1 VSDSVRTPADI
12 ARQTEPVRPARPD
25 QFRTLRVGIGEFV
38 VSNDEQETLTTFA
51 LGSCV
56 AVCLWEPAARVA
68 GMLHF
73 MLPDSA
79 LNGDRA
85 RLAPGSFA
93 DTGIALMFRAAYELG
108 AQKTRCIVRLVGG
121 AEMSAPVPPQP
132 VEGMFNVGRRNI
144 IAARG
149 VLWRNGIMVRGEAV
163 GGTVVRSVGMAVSD
177 GRVTVKTDGT
187 VIAEL

>member
-1 VSDSVRTPADI
+1 MSDSLRTTAETSRQAEPRA
-12 ARQTEPVRPARPD
+12 ARRPD

-38 VSNDEQETLTTFA
+38 VSNDEQEMLTTFA

-56 AVCLWEPAARVA
+56 AVCLWEPSARVA

-85 RLAPGSFA
+85 RLLPGSFA

-121 AEMSAPVPPQP
+121 AEMSAPLSQP
-132 VEGMFNVGRRNI
+132 VEGMFNVGKRNI
-144 IAARG
+144 LAARG

-163 GGTVVRSVGMAVSD
+163 GGTAVRSVGMAVSD
-177 GRVTVKTDGT
+177 GRVTVKTDGI

>member
-1 VSDSVRTPADI
+1 MSREA
-12 ARQTEPVRPARPD
+12 EPGRPARRSD

-38 VSNDEQETLTTFA
+38 VSNHEEELLTTFA

-121 AEMSAPVPPQP
+121 AEMSAPVSPP

-144 IAARG
+144 LAARG
-149 VLWRNGIMVRGEAV
+149 VLWRNGIMIRAEAV
-163 GGTVVRSVGMAVSD
+163 GGSAVRSVGMAVSD

>member
-1 VSDSVRTPADI
+1 MSDGLRTPADVSRQAEPGRA
-12 ARQTEPVRPARPD
+12 ARRPD
-25 QFRTLRVGIGEFV
+25 QFRTLRVGIGEFA
-38 VSNDEQETLTTFA
+38 VSNDEEEMLTTFA

-56 AVCLWEPAARVA
+56 AVCLWEPSARVG

-121 AEMSAPVPPQP
+121 AEMSAPVSPP
-132 VEGMFNVGRRNI
+132 VEGMFNVGKRNI
-144 IAARG
+144 LAARG
-149 VLWRNGIMVRGEAV
+149 VLWRNGIMIRGEAV
-163 GGTVVRSVGMAVSD
+163 GGNSPRTVTLAVADGQITVKAD
-177 GRVTVKTDGT
+177 GRVVSD
-187 VIAEL
+187 L